1 MAVTT
6 EKGTKKSAEG
16 EDGGVVSVG
25 NQALLP
31 GAPAGT
37 LKLCLVRSAAYQ
49 RCPHTPISSLRKQV
63 LGVHHI
69 CAYKFGTSLLV
80 AVMVRSLSE
89 LKSPIATGLVS
100 QQSS

>member
-16 EDGGVVSVG
+16 DRGVVSVG

-37 LKLCLVRSAAYQ
+37 LNLCLVRSAAYQ
-49 RCPHTPISSLRKQV
+49 RCLHTPMSSPRKQV

-80 AVMVRSLSE
+80 AMMVRSLSE